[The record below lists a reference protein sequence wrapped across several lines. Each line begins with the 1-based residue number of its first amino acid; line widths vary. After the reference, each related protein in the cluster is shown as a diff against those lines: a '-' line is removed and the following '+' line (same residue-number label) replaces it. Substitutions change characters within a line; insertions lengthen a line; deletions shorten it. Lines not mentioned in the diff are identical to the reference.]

1 MAIVSLSII
10 KNWFKTGL
18 KPTQAQFWATWD
30 SFWHKDEQIP
40 QSSIANLISVLN
52 AKAEKIQFDAHL
64 IDINAHKPLFDEK
77 QNISE
82 KGQANGYVPLN
93 EFTKISAEY
102 LNIVNDLITGGT
114 DEVLSAEQGKALQVQ
129 IDGINTVLSSND
141 IDLDTVQEIVDAI
154 NGVQTSLETILVND
168 LTTGGV
174 TKALTAEMGKAL
186 HTNKLE
192 KGGYTGTA
200 QDLAD
205 AITAEANARAA
216 ADTALGTLI
225 TDLDAEL
232 DYYQLT
238 NNQIFV
244 GASGPVDD
252 SWHGKLVTFTA
263 SITITVPASGLRT
276 GFNFEGIVDPSCTLN
291 TAITAPKV
299 WYGGY
304 SGAAI
309 TENSIFTFVQR
320 SNDSNKISIYGL

>member
-1 MAIVSLSII
+1 MAVTALNTI

-18 KPTQAQFWATWD
+18 KPTQTQFWATWD

-40 QSSIANLISVLN
+40 QSSIQNLVSVLN
-52 AKAEKIQFDAHL
+52 AKAEKIQFDAHTT
-64 IDINAHKPLFDEK
+64 DPNAHNTLFNLK
-77 QNISE
+77 QSLSE
-82 KGQANGYVPLN
+82 KGEANGYAPLD
-93 EFTKISAEY
+93 EFTKIAAEY
-102 LNIVNDLITGGT
+102 LYIVNDLITGGT
-114 DEVLSAEQGKALQVQ
+114 DAVLSAEQGKALQVQ
-129 IDGINTVLSSND
+129 IDAINTLLSSND
-141 IDLDTVQEIVDAI
+141 VNLDTVQEIVDAI
-154 NGVQTSLETILVND
+154 NAVQNSFDTILVND
-168 LTTGGV
+168 LSTGGT
-174 TKALTAEMGKAL
+174 TKALTAEMGKFL
-186 HTNKLE
+186 NDNKLD
-192 KGGYTGTA
+192 KDTFTGTA

-205 AITAEANARAA
+205 AITAEANARTA

-225 TDLDAEL
+225 ADLDAEL

-263 SITITVPASGLRT
+263 SVTITVPSTGLRT

-291 TAITAPKV
+291 TAITAPKA

-304 SGAAI
+304 TGAAI
-309 TENSIFTFVQR
+309 PENSIFTFVQR